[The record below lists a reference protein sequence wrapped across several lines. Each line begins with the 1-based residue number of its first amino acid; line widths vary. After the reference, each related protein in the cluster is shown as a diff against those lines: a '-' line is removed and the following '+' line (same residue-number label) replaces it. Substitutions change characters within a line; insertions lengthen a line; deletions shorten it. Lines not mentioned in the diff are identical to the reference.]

1 MALSGLQCPYGK
13 VVWMYYRHLSNADTW
28 LYPFD
33 VRMKVPFYC
42 DTDTCNADVSL
53 CLFGIHDNEV
63 WLQYS
68 HLCDAD
74 TWHCPFGFSGK
85 FVSAETRLSLIF
97 EATFKRKPHEFLTE
111 QKNLTRTL
119 QSAHITF
126 DIFVLFTWN
135 WQTRFNFNFCQRFYN
150 RGMRTL
156 ANRKWRIPAE

>member
-85 FVSAETRLSLIF
+85 FVSPETRLSLIF
-97 EATFKRKPHEFLTE
+97 EATFKRKPHEFLTGRKFDPHTSIGTHNRSIFSFCSHE
-111 QKNLTRTL
+111 TDKQAWILT
-119 QSAHITF
+119 
-126 DIFVLFTWN
+126 FVSGFTIGA
-135 WQTRFNFNFCQRFYN
+135 CA
-150 RGMRTL
+150 L
-156 ANRKWRIPAE
+156 